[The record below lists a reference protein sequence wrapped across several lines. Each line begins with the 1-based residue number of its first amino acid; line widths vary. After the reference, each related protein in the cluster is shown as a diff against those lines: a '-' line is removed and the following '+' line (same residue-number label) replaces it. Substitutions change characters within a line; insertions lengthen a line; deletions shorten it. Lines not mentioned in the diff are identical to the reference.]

1 MSALAAAV
9 PTIDPIPTM
18 PAGLSHEAQQEL
30 SALALSLRGHF
41 TILQQTAAQI
51 ALITYRLIE
60 LIGNS
65 GEAQAYFCQVTGKAA
80 STFRTYRSI
89 GRVVSK
95 HFTHPDG
102 HIPMH
107 IARLPLDAFH
117 LIDDSTDIRVIE
129 AIDEHAQNGQ
139 LTTAQVK
146 NLIDQRT
153 ADLRGD
159 LEASNERIVDLTASV
174 AEAQAQ
180 AKDAEG
186 DKAKAVAAHDS
197 MVVQLRAQEQVAA
210 DLQGDRTAILN
221 DLREAQEEIDKLRKA
236 ETQIQYVDKQVEV
249 LPKDVESLEQVRT
262 ELAEANA
269 RKARLTQELQE
280 LEESIGAAR
289 DASDSLDALEKGVTD
304 LIAAFPSALVIKMRG
319 SNGTIKT
326 KVGVIVDQLRA
337 LADALTEDQEA

>member
-1 MSALAAAV
+1 MSSLAAV
-9 PTIDPIPTM
+9 PTIDLIPTM
-18 PAGLSHEAQQEL
+18 PAGLTHEAQQEL
-30 SALALSLRGHF
+30 SALAVSLRGHF

-60 LIGNS
+60 LIGDS
-65 GEAQAYFCQVTGKAA
+65 GKAQAYFCQVTGKAP

-95 HFTHPDG
+95 HFTHQDG
-102 HIPMH
+102 YIPMH

-117 LIDDSTDIRVIE
+117 LIDESTDIRVIE
-129 AIDEHAQNGQ
+129 AIDEHAQNGP

-146 NLIDQRT
+146 SLIDQQT
-153 ADLRGD
+153 ADLRGE

-186 DKAKAVAAHDS
+186 EKAKAIAAHDS
-197 MVVQLRAQEQVAA
+197 IVVQLRAQEQVTE
-210 DLQGDRTAILN
+210 DLRGDRTAILN
-221 DLREAQEEIDKLRKA
+221 DLRESQEEIDRLRKA

-262 ELAEANA
+262 ELAEATA
-269 RKARLTQELQE
+269 RHARLTQELQE
-280 LEESIGAAR
+280 LERSIVDAR
-289 DASDSLDALEKGVTD
+289 DASDSLDALEKGVTG
-304 LIAAFPSALVIKMRG
+304 LIAAFPSALVTKMRG
-319 SNGTIKT
+319 SNSTITT
-326 KVGVIVDQLRA
+326 KIGVIVDQLRA
-337 LADALTEDQEA
+337 LADALAEDHQA